1 MKRLLC
7 YAHFNEDNELLG
19 FVRHSIISMQNI
31 CSEILFVSNSPLS
44 TADTQF
50 LGSCCSRVFVNDNKG
65 YDFLMWKTAL
75 ESVNYSDYDEIVLMN
90 SSIFGPIT
98 PLEPV
103 FESMNSSDCDFW
115 GITECFLI
123 KPHLQSYFLVFKK
136 KVIESEAFAL
146 FWRSVLPLKNKN
158 QVILNYEVGLSQW
171 LVESGFIPEG
181 YCSFEKLS
189 LYFNSIGRRLKLMGS
204 SSVKHAVELFAIG
217 NPFLKVEP
225 IKNNEIPL
233 SAIKN
238 HLADNNYPTDFI
250 EATRKFHN
258 ELCPLCH
265 SHAKLQYKNLKDR
278 FKQFNDIRSNIFRC
292 SNLDC
297 GVHWVRQRPNKE
309 MFHVIYYN
317 HHKDTGMAG
326 LRAPIFGDESQSFE
340 NGIKS
345 GNIWNHQD
353 NNTMGSPSK
362 RQMLYIG
369 NDLERYSTLAND
381 FNLEITEHHFF
392 QPGSM
397 NSSAVNEKL
406 DSLCLKK
413 ELFDSIFIP
422 YIIEHCYDVECF
434 LRSCMQY
441 LKPGGVIY
449 LITPNTGSFGHR
461 VFRKYWY
468 GLDIPRHITLFNQ
481 KALKT
486 LLLSCG
492 FEHIETSTTT
502 LNANKYLM
510 RSFDIMLDKFVTMN
524 SETISIRRFMA
535 TILLTIGDIFNFVT
549 KNHGEECLAR
559 AYRPKVNSGGDN

>member
-7 YAHFNEDNELLG
+7 YAHFNEDNALSG
-19 FVRHSIISMQNI
+19 FVRHSILSMQNI

-44 TADTQF
+44 TSDKQF
-50 LGSCCSRVFVNDNKG
+50 LESCCSRVFVNDNSG
-65 YDFLMWKTAL
+65 YDFFMWKIAL

-98 PLEPV
+98 PLKPA
-103 FESMNSSDCDFW
+103 FESMNSSECDFW
-115 GITECFLI
+115 GITESFLI

-136 KVIESEAFAL
+136 RVIESEAFVL

-189 LYFNSIGRRLKLMGS
+189 SYFNSLGRRLKLMGS
-204 SSVKHAVELFAIG
+204 SSVKHAVELLAIG

-233 SAIKN
+233 SAIMT
-238 HLADNNYPTDFI
+238 HLADNNYPTEYI
-250 EATRKFHN
+250 EATRKILH
-258 ELCPLCH
+258 EHCPLCR
-265 SHAKLQYKNLKDR
+265 SHAQLQYKNQKDR
-278 FKQFNDIRSNIFRC
+278 LNQFNDIRSNIYKC
-292 SNLDC
+292 SNPTC
-297 GVHWVRQRPNKE
+297 GVHWVQQRPNKE
-309 MFHVIYYN
+309 MIHVIYHN
-317 HHKDTGMAG
+317 HHKDAG
-326 LRAPIFGDESQSFE
+326 TSELRAPIFGAESQSCK
-340 NGIKS
+340 NDKKS
-345 GNIWNHQD
+345 S
-353 NNTMGSPSK
+353 NNNKMGSPSK
-362 RQMLYIG
+362 RRMLYIG
-369 NDLERYSTLAND
+369 NTLERYSALAND
-381 FNLEITEHHFF
+381 FDLEITEHHFF
-392 QPGSM
+392 QSGSM
-397 NSSAVNEKL
+397 NSNAVNENL
-406 DSLCLKK
+406 DSLGLKR
-413 ELFDSIFIP
+413 EIFDIIFIP
-422 YIIEHCYDVECF
+422 YIIEHCYDVESF

-441 LKPGGVIY
+441 LKPGGAIY

-492 FEHIETSTTT
+492 FEKIETSTTT

-524 SETISIRRFMA
+524 SESILVRRILVA
-535 TILLTIGDIFNFVT
+535 TLLTIGNIFNFVT
-549 KNHGEECLAR
+549 KNHGEECLAK
-559 AYRPKVNSGGDN
+559 ALRPKVNSEKDN